1 MENETSKTRSLKT
14 AFLLDPESLR
24 RLQALLAEADG
35 ATEYRAK
42 FDDGSIVKYDLVDDI
57 IGQPNAGKKF
67 IVGLITSAGGQ
78 GRSISLTMR
87 GDPEPSVEY
96 TMSGVQRDVVYFSDK
111 LDDWIA
117 SCTQWYAFLHI
128 EPWNTACPR
137 PHRVAY
143 LFCWTCRSRFLSQ
156 GKRLALLPIGSNTR
170 CCELRRILGIEAVPA
185 CHICY
190 GTRSAAKSTVR
201 RDSCFGPPCDRRCF
215 SERVADTAPLGEAV
229 VVPFSFHL
237 LILVSPTA
245 SNNGS
250 RGLGAIGGASYSY
263 PTTLTQLIQNKCVAP
278 STSA

>member
-35 ATEYRAK
+35 ATEYRVK
-42 FDDGSIVKYDLVDDI
+42 FDDGSTVKYDLVDEV

-117 SCTQWYAFLHI
+117 SCTQWYSLFYTSSLGILLALGLIALPIFS
-128 EPWNTACPR
+128 AG
-137 PHRVAY
+137 RVAAVFSPKGNDWHSY
-143 LFCWTCRSRFLSQ
+143 LSGATLVAVSFAEYW
-156 GKRLALLPIGSNTR
+156 ALKLFP
-170 CCELRRILGIEAVPA
+170 
-185 CHICY
+185 
-190 GTRSAAKSTVR
+190 SATFASDT
-201 RDSCFGPPCDRRCF
+201 
-215 SERVADTAPLGEAV
+215 ERGE
-229 VVPFSFHL
+229 
-237 LILVSPTA
+237 I
-245 SNNGS
+245 N
-250 RGLGAIGGASYSY
+250 
-263 PTTLTQLIQNKCVAP
+263 C
-278 STSA
+278 SA